1 MPKGTIE
8 WEYGT
13 EEGLTLH
20 IKPVFRKLVLGEAGA
35 HVRASRKEML
45 LAFRSLI
52 DAAVQKM
59 DEKEKAPGK
68 RRTKIKIE

>member
-1 MPKGTIE
+1 MPKGSIE
-8 WEYGT
+8 WEYDT

-20 IKPVFRKLVLGEAGA
+20 IRPKFRKLVLGEARS

-52 DAAVQKM
+52 DAAVKKM
-59 DEKEKAPGK
+59 DEKEKAPEK

>member
-1 MPKGTIE
+1 MPKGSIE
-8 WEYGT
+8 WEYDT

-45 LAFRSLI
+45 MAFRSLI
-52 DAAVQKM
+52 DAAIKGAE
-59 DEKEKAPGK
+59 EKEKAPRK
-68 RRTKIKIE
+68 YRTKIKIE